1 VAVPV
6 RVRSGFLE
14 SNSYLCPTSVPGEC
28 LLVDPGLDERAINV
42 ALGTSG
48 LRPVAVACTHGH
60 FDHVGLAVEYQRR
73 YDIPVYL
80 HRADAKTASTSNFL
94 MMAFKVPAR
103 ITIPR
108 FSLVDGIEV
117 VRVGADDL
125 RWLHCPGHTPGSCVV
140 LFQDV
145 AFTGDTLYRDGIGLV
160 ALPGEDETML
170 RQSIG
175 ALWEAIPDETL
186 VCPGHGGSA
195 PFGKIKRSNQ
205 PLLQFLGKGSS
216 P

>member
-6 RVRSGFLE
+6 RVRGRYFE
-14 SNSYLCPTSVPGEC
+14 SNSYVCPTSIPGEC
-28 LLVDPGLDERAINV
+28 LLVDPGLDEKALDV
-42 ALGTSG
+42 ALATSG

-60 FDHVGLAVEYQRR
+60 FDHVGRAAEYQRR

-80 HRADAKTASTSNFL
+80 HHADAKTASASNFL
-94 MMAFKVPAR
+94 MMAFKTPAR
-103 ITIPR
+103 ITLPR

-140 LFQDV
+140 LFPDI
-145 AFTGDTLYRDGIGLV
+145 AFTGDTVYRDGVGLV

-170 RQSIG
+170 RRSIEG
-175 ALWEAIPDETL
+175 LWESIPEEML

-195 PFGKIKRSNQ
+195 HFGEIKRSNQ
-205 PLLQFLGKGSS
+205 PLLQFLGKRSS